1 MDSLQHTRAVASY
14 GVVASLL
21 AACGGGGSDVNSS
34 GPSQTPAVSPAP
46 HTRPLFRDVSAASG
60 IDFELAWAPVSKDE
74 FHTSLFVYG
83 GAAVGDFN
91 GNGLLDI
98 FITRGPL
105 GPNRLYKNL
114 GNLTFI
120 DVAAEAGVAFTES
133 TTENYRHSGPV
144 FADLNGNG
152 LLDLFLGGMEGDP
165 SLIFRNNGD
174 GTFEDVTAG
183 SGIDTMSATHTVSA
197 AFGDY
202 DLDGDLDLFLTHWGT
217 MRNFKEPGDTEHL
230 WRNDSDDN
238 GIRFTSVSVEARISP
253 SILTLPRP
261 IKHRPYD
268 ADMSLTP
275 TFARLTD
282 SPFPDLLIAAD
293 HHMSQVFMNNGD
305 GTFRNAT
312 DVYVITDDFGMGS
325 AVGDFYNTGR
335 LDWFVTSIFPSN
347 VRHRG
352 RPFGNRFY
360 RNVGGTFIDDTDA
373 VGLEDGGWGWG
384 ACAADF
390 DNDGLLD
397 IFHTTGW
404 PQPNL
409 YGDFTTD
416 ASRLFMG
423 DPSGHF
429 REQAAALGL
438 IDFSD
443 SRAAICADLNN
454 NGFTDVLVLHNAPG
468 RSFTLWEN
476 VGNNNNYLRVELKGL
491 PPNTQ
496 AVGARVRARTG
507 AVQQM
512 REVLVGGNYLSQVS
526 VVQVFGIGS
535 QASVDEIVIEWPDQN
550 SEPTVL
556 TNVAAQQTLVVA
568 HPGRHDVDLHQE

>member
-1 MDSLQHTRAVASY
+1 MIAA
-14 GVVASLL
+14 LL
-21 AACGGGGSDVNSS
+21 AACGGGGGGS
-34 GPSQTPAVSPAP
+34 GPVPSGPGQTVAVQTAP
-46 HTRPLFRDVSAASG
+46 LARPLFRDVSAASG
-60 IDFELAWAPVSKDE
+60 IDFELAWVPVGQGE
-74 FHTSLFVYG
+74 VQSLLFTYG

-105 GPNRLYKNL
+105 GPNRLYRNL
-114 GNLTFI
+114 GNHTFV
-120 DVAAEAGVAFTES
+120 DVAAEAGVAFTRS
-133 TTENYRHSGPV
+133 ATENYRHSGPV
-144 FADLNGNG
+144 FVDMNGNG
-152 LLDLFLGGMEGDP
+152 LLDLFLGGMDGDP

-174 GTFEDVTAG
+174 GTFSDVTAG

-217 MRNFKEPGDTEHL
+217 VRDLSAPGDTEHL
-230 WRNDSDDN
+230 WRNDSDDHR
-238 GIRFTSVSVEARISP
+238 IRFTSVSVEAGISP
-253 SILTLPRP
+253 SILTLIRP
-261 IKHRPYD
+261 VSSARFFD
-268 ADMSLTP
+268 ADFSFTP

-293 HHMSQVFMNNGD
+293 YNTSQVFMNNGD

-312 DVYVITDDFGMGS
+312 NVFVITDDFGMGS
-325 AVGDFYNTGR
+325 AVGDFFNTGR
-335 LDWFVTSIFPSN
+335 LDWFVTSIYPN
-347 VRHRG
+347 NDGPRG
-352 RPFGNRFY
+352 RPIGNRLY
-360 RNVGGTFIDDTDA
+360 RNVGGAFVDGTA
-373 VGLEDGGWGWG
+373 AAGVKDGGWGWG

-397 IFHTTGW
+397 IFHTNGW
-404 PQPNL
+404 PLRNPH
-409 YGDFTTD
+409 GDFTAD

-423 DPSGHF
+423 DPSGRF
-429 REQAAALGL
+429 REEAAALGL

-443 SRAAICADLNN
+443 ARAAICADFNN

-476 VGNNNNYLRVELKGL
+476 VGNNNNYLRVELQGL
-491 PPNTQ
+491 APNTQ

-512 REVLVGGNYLSQVS
+512 REVMAGGNYLSQVPA
-526 VVQVFGIGS
+526 VQVFGIGAH
-535 QASVDEIVIEWPDQN
+535 ASVDELVIEWPDQD

-556 TNVAAQQTLVVA
+556 TNIAAQQTLVVA
-568 HPGRHDVDLHQE
+568 HPGRHDM